1 MSRIINVILK
11 CSLIPFGLR
20 HDLEFYNHK
29 RELKRIKKKM
39 SRGKPL
45 TYQEHEEYEAYS
57 LHWRCYTRKEMIA
70 DLKRSLK
77 QNERRPGSVDWM
89 FSEPGESAEH
99 LLSVLEKEE
108 MKAEQKYY
116 MEICNNHDS

>member
-1 MSRIINVILK
+1 MSRLINILLE
-11 CSLIPFGLR
+11 CPLIPFGLR

-29 RELKRIKKKM
+29 SELKRIKKKM
-39 SRGKPL
+39 SHGKFL

-57 LHWRCYTRKEMIA
+57 LHWRCYTRKEMID

-99 LLSVLEKEE
+99 LLSVYKKEE
-108 MKAEQKYY
+108 MEAEQKY
-116 MEICNNHDS
+116 MQETNDNFIS

>member
-1 MSRIINVILK
+1 MSRIINVMLR
-11 CSLIPFGLR
+11 CPLIPFGLR

-29 RELKRIKKKM
+29 SELKRIKKKM
-39 SRGKPL
+39 SHGKPL

-57 LHWRCYTRKEMIA
+57 LHWRCYTRKETID
-70 DLKRSLK
+70 DLKRSLERNK
-77 QNERRPGSVDWM
+77 RRPGSVDWT